1 MKRFVLSLLLF
12 GLFPVAAA
20 EAQIYVKPDVAIR
33 TIAAEGKAKENFVPK
48 GWEIVSQAEGDLN
61 GDKLID
67 AALTLGL
74 TEDARGMLDNSEN
87 SCQSPPYIVIVLF
100 AEPGRAETGQ
110 KNAEEE

>member
-67 AALTLGL
+67 AAPLPLIAMLG
-74 TEDARGMLDNSEN
+74 
-87 SCQSPPYIVIVLF
+87 
-100 AEPGRAETGQ
+100 
-110 KNAEEE
+110 